1 MVSATVSR
9 QPVNLSNSNPESP
22 TDELPRN
29 VKTNR
34 PVVLAFLMTTMALSS
49 IEGTIVATAMPS
61 IVSSLGGFELFS
73 WVFSA
78 YLLTQAVFTPISGSL
93 ADTLGRKPV
102 LLVSI
107 VLFLVASLACGLAE
121 SMPVL
126 IAFRFVQGIGAAGIN
141 TMVVTLAGDLYT
153 VRERGRVQAYFA
165 SVWGVSSVLGPLIG
179 GVMVAHVDW
188 AWIFWFN
195 VPFGI
200 VALFGLSRYLHESV
214 EHGRRQLD
222 LQGAIMLFVAMSGLM
237 VLLNQGSALGQP
249 LRLALGAFTLVVTAW
264 LVRRLLTVAGAILPI
279 DLWRDRLILLAN
291 LSAFV
296 AGIVM
301 IGVISYAPAYVQ
313 GVMGYAPIIA
323 GFALSTMSFGWPI
336 ASSLAGR
343 MLIPVGP
350 ANVARMGGVA
360 ALVGGALYLL
370 LRPGLGPWWV
380 AASSFAIGVG
390 MGFIN
395 TSSIVSIQSAVTWQR
410 RATATAGNMLMRL
423 LGNSAGAALL
433 GGILNATLGAR
444 IARSGSEGIG
454 IADIERIMSPE
465 PLLTTPGSEQVA
477 EGATQALLRQILAG
491 GLHDVFIIV
500 CGATVLL
507 FVLTMAWPRQ
517 RRLE

>member
-1 MVSATVSR
+1 
-9 QPVNLSNSNPESP
+9 
-22 TDELPRN
+22 
-29 VKTNR
+29 
-34 PVVLAFLMTTMALSS
+34 VVLAFLMTTMALGS

-61 IVSSLGGFELFS
+61 IVSTLGGFELFS

-107 VLFLVASLACGLAE
+107 TVFLFASLACGFAD
-121 SMPVL
+121 SMPLL
-126 IAFRFVQGIGAAGIN
+126 IAFRFLQGIGAAGIN

-153 VRERGRVQAYFA
+153 VRERGRVQAYLA

-179 GVMVAHVDW
+179 GVLVANVHWSWV
-188 AWIFWFN
+188 FWFN

-200 VALFGLSRYLHESV
+200 AALFGLSRFLHERI
-214 EHGRRQLD
+214 EKRERRLD
-222 LQGAIMLFVAMSGLM
+222 LQGAAMLFVTMAGLM
-237 VLLNQGSALGQP
+237 VLLNQGGSLIQP
-249 LRLALGAFTLVVTAW
+249 LRVGLGALTAAVAVW
-264 LVRRLLTVAGAILPI
+264 LVRRLVTVAGAILPL

-323 GFALSTMSFGWPI
+323 GFALSTMSLGWPL
-336 ASSLAGR
+336 ASSTAGR
-343 MLIPVGP
+343 LLIPVGP
-350 ANVARMGGVA
+350 ANVARMGGLAVV
-360 ALVGGALYLL
+360 VGGTLYLF
-370 LRPGLGPWWV
+370 LRPELGPWWV
-380 AASSFAIGVG
+380 AASSFAVGVG
-390 MGFIN
+390 IGAIN
-395 TSSIVSIQSAVTWQR
+395 TASIVSIQSSVTWQR

-433 GGILNATLGAR
+433 GGILNAALRSR
-444 IARSGSEGIG
+444 IAAAGADVS

-465 PLLTTPGSEQVA
+465 AAAGIPGVAGDGLDATRELLQ
-477 EGATQALLRQILAG
+477 QLLAG
-491 GLHDVFIIV
+491 GLHDAFLVVFL
-500 CGATVLL
+500 ATALL
-507 FVLTMAWPRQ
+507 LGLTLAWPRG